1 MKCQETG
8 KLLKWEQL
16 NVDHRQPNTFSII
29 VDRFVGLGNIVGD
42 NDMRR
47 RYVEMSTKKCTA
59 QERQ

>member
-29 VDRFVGLGNIVGD
+29 VDRFVELRNILGD

-47 RYVEMSTKKCTA
+47 RYVEMSTKKRTA